1 MGVLARLLPP
11 EQGFRRQLS
20 LAFSLGIVC
29 MAVASSLAT
38 SWFAS
43 GKVQHTLLEQGR
55 QVTES
60 FARQSVL
67 ALLYGSGDNARDAA
81 ATTLAFPGVRRVAVY
96 DLDGKPL
103 LDVGKGSGWAPPAR
117 GLWPAHAALVRE
129 TGGDWG
135 FAAPVYAGGG
145 GRGGPSPFELNA
157 SRPQLIG
164 HVYVSISKGNL
175 HAVQRGIFLDNVI
188 ISTAL
193 ALLLLVVL
201 RIITRRITDPIHDLS
216 AIMKAAERGEPGV
229 RADRRGPKEVADMA
243 HAFNGMMTVL
253 ERNHADLFAQK
264 EMLQHQMEAQRLISA
279 VSARLVTAGAGE
291 VGEEVQRAL
300 EAVGGFYG
308 MERGYV
314 LRFEE
319 DGRVLRRTHEWCAE
333 GAPPLGADLRECA
346 TDRCEWLLRRIRAR
360 EVVIVRDLVE
370 VPPGDDAWP
379 GALASQGVHA
389 CVFLPMVYGETA
401 AGVLGFDARTRGR
414 DWSEADLS
422 LLKVVAEILVNALER
437 VRGER
442 QLRSAKEAAESANRA
457 KSEFLANMSH
467 EIRTPMNG
475 ILGMLSLLAE
485 TPLSTEQREYAEV
498 ARKSGDALL
507 GLLNDIL
514 DFSKIEARRLRLESI
529 DLDLRAIV
537 EETVELFAER
547 AYAKGLVMASV
558 VAAEVP
564 ERLRGDPMRLRQVLA
579 NLIGNAVKFTQ
590 HGGVTVR
597 CVRDGED
604 AGGVRLRFTVTDTG
618 IGIPADVQTGV
629 FDLFSQADTSTTR
642 RYGGTGLGLAICKE
656 LVTRMGGGI
665 GVESAPGQGSTFW
678 FTVALEAVAGE
689 ALRPGAGLAGRRVL
703 IFAPEGPDREG
714 LVEHL
719 RLLRVAYECVADG
732 RDALRRLR
740 EPGAGGPWEAAI
752 LDGSGAE
759 REAALELAG
768 ALRNDP
774 APARLPLL
782 LMIPLGQRGGSATD
796 HDVGI
801 DAYLSKPLRFA
812 QLVERLGAAL
822 GGVVPAEESTA
833 RVPQSPP
840 AAGARVLLAEDNPV
854 NQKVALGMLKRL
866 GCWVDIVADGREALR
881 ALESESYDLVLMD
894 CQMPEMDGFEAT
906 TEIRRREAQGRR
918 TPVVA
923 MTAYT
928 LQGDRDRCIAAG
940 MDDYLTK
947 PVGLDA
953 LRAVLRRWLSAPQD
967 GPTAAAPEEARVPGE
982 AESPTQFT
990 RLPSLDP
997 RVLDELREL
1006 LGAELDSVAA
1016 LFLSDA
1022 TARLKRLRA
1031 ALETR
1036 DCKTFFEE
1044 GHTLKGSSAN
1054 VGAVRLAAMCRE
1066 LQRMGRE
1073 EDLAGAPELVAR
1085 VEWELAAVQ
1094 KALRG
1099 ELEHRET

>member
-67 ALLYGSGDNARDAA
+67 ALLYGSGGNARDAA

-96 DLDGKPL
+96 GLNGKPL
-103 LDVGKGSGWAPPAR
+103 LDVGKGAGWAPPAR
-117 GLWPAHAALVRE
+117 GSWPAHAALIRE

-145 GRGGPSPFELNA
+145 GRAGPSPFELKA
-157 SRPQLIG
+157 LRPELIG
-164 HVYVSISKGNL
+164 HVYVAMSKENL
-175 HAVQRGIFLDNVI
+175 HAVQRGIFLDNIV

-201 RIITRRITDPIHDLS
+201 RIITRRITDPIRGLS
-216 AIMKAAERGEPGV
+216 AIMKAAERGELGV
-229 RADRRGPKEVADMA
+229 RADQRGPKEAADMA

-300 EAVGGFYG
+300 EAVGEFYG

-314 LRFEE
+314 LRFDE
-319 DGRVLRRTHEWCAE
+319 DGHVLRRTREWCAE
-333 GAPPLGADLRECA
+333 GAPPLGADLRECDA
-346 TDRCEWLLRRIRAR
+346 DRCGWLLRRIHAR
-360 EVVIVRDLVE
+360 EVVIVRDLAE

-379 GALASQGVHA
+379 GLLASQGVRA
-389 CVFLPMVYGETA
+389 CVFLPMVYGETV

-437 VRGER
+437 VRAER
-442 QLRSAKEAAESANRA
+442 RLREAKEAAESANRA

-498 ARKSGDALL
+498 ARKSGDVLL

-529 DLDLRAIV
+529 DLDPRAIV

-547 AYAKGLVMASV
+547 AHARGLVMASV

-564 ERLRGDPMRLRQVLA
+564 GRLRGDPMRLRQVLT

-597 CVRDGED
+597 CARAGED
-604 AGGVRLRFTVTDTG
+604 AGGVRLRLTVADTG
-618 IGIPADVQTGV
+618 IGIPVDAQAGV
-629 FDLFSQADTSTTR
+629 FNLFSQGDTSTTR

-678 FTVALEAVAGE
+678 FTVTLKATAGE
-689 ALRPGAGLAGRRVL
+689 GARPGAALAGRRVL
-703 IFAPEGPDREG
+703 VVAPQGPHREG

-719 RLLRVAYECVADG
+719 RLLEVAHECVTDTRA
-732 RDALRRLR
+732 ALRHLR
-740 EPGAGGPWEAAI
+740 EPGTGGAWEAAI

-759 REAALELAG
+759 REEALELAG

-774 APARLPLL
+774 ALAGLPLL
-782 LMIPLGQRGGSATD
+782 LMIPLGQWGGGAAGRSA
-796 HDVGI
+796 GI
-801 DAYLSKPLRFA
+801 DTYLSKPLRFA
-812 QLVERLGAAL
+812 QLVERLGAVLA
-822 GGVVPAEESTA
+822 GAAPAGEPVERTVPAL
-833 RVPQSPP
+833 PG
-840 AAGARVLLAEDNPV
+840 AGAHVLVAEDNPV
-854 NQKVALGMLKRL
+854 NQKVALGMLKKL
-866 GCWVDIVADGREALR
+866 GCWADTACNGREALR
-881 ALESESYDLVLMD
+881 ALESGPYDLVLMD

-906 TEIRRREAQGRR
+906 AEIRRREAGVRH

-928 LQGDRDRCIAAG
+928 LKGDRDRCITAG
-940 MDDYLTK
+940 MDDYLAK

-953 LRAVLRRWLSAPQD
+953 LRVVLRRWLPTPRDGSTAP
-967 GPTAAAPEEARVPGE
+967 GPGARAPGE
-982 AESPTQFT
+982 AEPPT
-990 RLPSLDP
+990 RLPSIDP
-997 RVLDELREL
+997 RAFGELREL
-1006 LGAELDSVAA
+1006 LGAEIHSIVA

-1036 DCKTFFEE
+1036 EYKIFFEE
-1044 GHTLKGSSAN
+1044 GHSLKGGSAN
-1054 VGAVRLAAMCRE
+1054 IGAVRLAALCRE

-1085 VEWELAAVQ
+1085 VEWELATVQ
-1094 KALRG
+1094 KVLRG
-1099 ELEHRET
+1099 ELERHGT

>member
-96 DLDGKPL
+96 GLDGKPL

-135 FAAPVYAGGG
+135 FAAPVFAGGG
-145 GRGGPSPFELNA
+145 RAGSSPFELNA
-157 SRPQLIG
+157 PRPQLIG
-164 HVYVSISKGNL
+164 HVYVSMSKANL
-175 HAVQRGIFLDNVI
+175 HAVQRGIFLDNI
-188 ISTAL
+188 AISTAL
-193 ALLLLVVL
+193 AVLLLVVL
-201 RIITRRITDPIHDLS
+201 RIITRRITDPIRDLS
-216 AIMKAAERGEPGV
+216 DIMKAAERGEMGV

-243 HAFNGMMTVL
+243 QVFNNMMAVL
-253 ERNHADLFAQK
+253 ERNHADLLAQK
-264 EMLQHQMEAQRLISA
+264 EMLQHQMEAQRLIST
-279 VSARLVTAGAGE
+279 VSAQLVTAGAGE
-291 VGEEVQRAL
+291 VSEEVRRAL
-300 EAVGGFYG
+300 GAVGGFYG

-314 LRFEE
+314 LRFEG
-319 DGRVLRRTHEWCAE
+319 DGCVLRRTHGWCAE
-333 GAPPLGADLRECA
+333 GAPPLGEGLQGCDA
-346 TDRCEWLLRRIRAR
+346 DRCGWLLQRIHAH
-360 EVVIVRDLVE
+360 EAVIVRDLSE
-370 VPPGDDAWP
+370 VPAEGDVWP
-379 GALASQGVHA
+379 ALLESQGVRS
-389 CVFLPMVYGETA
+389 CVFLPMVYGEA
-401 AGVLGFDARTRGR
+401 VAGVLGFDARVPGHE
-414 DWSEADLS
+414 WSDADLA
-422 LLKVVAEILVNALER
+422 LLKVVAEIFVNALER
-437 VRGER
+437 VRGEQR
-442 QLRSAKEAAESANRA
+442 LREAKEAAESANRA

-485 TPLSTEQREYAEV
+485 TPLGTEQREYAEV
-498 ARKSGDALL
+498 ARKSGDVLL

-514 DFSKIEARRLRLESI
+514 DFSKIEAHRMHLESI
-529 DLDLRAIV
+529 DLDPRAIV

-547 AYAKGLVMASV
+547 AHAKGLVIASV

-564 ERLRGDPMRLRQVLA
+564 GRLRGDPMRLRQVLA
-579 NLIGNAVKFTQ
+579 NLIGNAVKFSQ

-597 CVRDGED
+597 CARAGGD
-604 AGGVRLRFTVTDTG
+604 AGEVRLRLTVADTG
-618 IGIPADVQTGV
+618 IGIPADVQAGV
-629 FDLFSQADTSTTR
+629 FDPFSQADTSTTR

-656 LVTRMGGGI
+656 LVTRMGGEI

-689 ALRPGAGLAGRRVL
+689 ASWLGAGLAGRRVL
-703 IFAPEGPDREG
+703 ILAPEGPDREG

-719 RLLRVAYECVADG
+719 RLLGIAYECVADG
-732 RDALRRLR
+732 RDALRHLR
-740 EPGAGGPWEAAI
+740 EPGADGPWEAAI

-759 REAALELAG
+759 REEALELAG
-768 ALRNDP
+768 TLCNDP
-774 APARLPLL
+774 ALAAFPLL
-782 LMIPLGQRGGSATD
+782 LMVPLGQGGGSAAD
-796 HDVGI
+796 RGAGI

-812 QLVERLGAAL
+812 QLVERLSAVFGGA
-822 GGVVPAEESTA
+822 VPAGESA
-833 RVPQSPP
+833 GSAPRSLPG
-840 AAGARVLLAEDNPV
+840 AGACVLLAEDNPV

-866 GCWVDIVADGREALR
+866 GCWVDTVADGREVLR

-894 CQMPEMDGFEAT
+894 CQMPEMDGFEAA
-906 TEIRRREAQGRR
+906 TEIRRREAQGRH

-928 LQGDRDRCIAAG
+928 LKGDRDRCIAAG

-953 LRAVLRRWLSAPQD
+953 LRAVLRRWLPASQD
-967 GPTAAAPEEARVPGE
+967 ESVAAAPEEARAPGR
-982 AESPTQFT
+982 AEPPTQ
-990 RLPSLDP
+990 LPSIDP
-997 RVLDELREL
+997 RAFGELREL
-1006 LGAELDSVAA
+1006 LGAELSSVAA

-1022 TARLKRLRA
+1022 TTRLKRLRA
-1031 ALETR
+1031 ALETH
-1036 DCKTFFEE
+1036 DSKILFEE
-1044 GHTLKGSSAN
+1044 GHSLKGSSAN
-1054 VGAVRLAAMCRE
+1054 IGAARLAALCGE

-1073 EDLAGAPELVAR
+1073 QDLAGAPELVAR